1 MRRERAGLV
10 VLCCGVLL
18 GCGGA
23 SETPPGMVEEARF
36 EGAEQ
41 VEAGAAAIPDAALER
56 ARATADDLT
65 RDLAGM
71 VMTTL
76 QEEGAVAAV
85 EVCSGVAQERTASHA
100 GEGVLV
106 RRVTDRLRNPLNTP
120 DDEEA
125 RELDRFEVLAGEGRL
140 PGEIV
145 RLVRR
150 GEDRTLHYMRP
161 IVMGQ
166 PCLTCHG
173 LPEEIDPEVRAI
185 LAERYPDDAATGY
198 RLGEFRGAVSVRVD
212 LGPEQ
217 AL

>member
-1 MRRERAGLV
+1 MRRTGA
-10 VLCCGVLL
+10 VLAALFSVVLL
-18 GCGGA
+18 GCGEA
-23 SETPPGMVEEARF
+23 SEVPPGTVEEARF

-41 VEAGAAAIPDAALER
+41 VDAAAGAIPDDALER

-76 QEEGAVAAV
+76 QEQGAVAAV

-100 GEGVLV
+100 REGVVV
-106 RRVTDRLRNPLNTP
+106 RRVTDRLRNPLNAP
-120 DDEEA
+120 DAEEA
-125 RELDRFEVLAGEGRL
+125 RELERFEVLAGEGRL

-150 GEDRTLHYMRP
+150 GDDRTLHYMRP

-173 LPEEIDPEVRAI
+173 PPEEIDPEVRAI
-185 LAERYPDDAATGY
+185 LSERYPQDAATGY

-217 AL
+217 VL